1 MILIRQ
7 KFYSDDTLT
16 NAGIVGAGA
25 TAVGAGLL
33 AHKAAGNAKAGA
45 ELLGKN
51 GAATAQRLAN
61 NVSLGALNKGIKN
74 TTGAGGNA
82 VKNITYDTAKN
93 MKISKMG
100 KGAAIGAGIV
110 GAGLLAKKVL
120 GGNKNNQ

>member
-51 GAATAQRLAN
+51 GTATAQRLAN

-100 KGAAIGAGIV
+100 KGVAIGAGIV
-110 GAGLLAKKVL
+110 GADLLAKKVL